1 VDGDDLKT
9 ESGKI
14 KKKNEL
20 GLLVSRLTV
29 RLYQDNSQLN
39 KLKAICRTVA
49 LLLQS
54 VL

>member
-9 ESGKI
+9 ESGK

-39 KLKAICRTVA
+39 KLKAICHTVA